1 MNDADDASLEP
12 KKIEETPRIGSAT
25 EGTNQSITQ
34 GANQGTGLGANRR
47 VEDADRDLTFD
58 KIKDKYQEKI
68 YNLILRMVGNPD
80 DAEDL
85 TIETFLNAWR
95 AWERFRG
102 EARVSTWLHQI
113 AYNNCKNFYKQRDRQ
128 RDREAMSLDDNIDTD
143 SGSGDVSREIP
154 DWSAAPER
162 VFLNQELVLL
172 IQKYIADLQ
181 PDYRV
186 VLLLSL
192 KDDMS
197 YEEIAQVTG
206 LTVPAVKTRLHRARQ
221 KMQQRLAP
229 YYKG

>member
-12 KKIEETPRIGSAT
+12 TKSEETPRTGNAT
-25 EGTNQSITQ
+25 EEI
-34 GANQGTGLGANRR
+34 NQGITRR
-47 VEDADRDLTFD
+47 IDDADRDLSFD

-128 RDREAMSLDDNIDTD
+128 RDREAMSLDDNVDTD
-143 SGSGDVSREIP
+143 SSSGSGNISREIP

>member
-1 MNDADDASLEP
+1 MNDAEDASLEP
-12 KKIEETPRIGSAT
+12 KKSEETPRIGNAT
-25 EGTNQSITQ
+25 EGINQHIHH
-34 GANQGTGLGANRR
+34 GTNRR
-47 VEDADRDLTFD
+47 IDDADRGLTFD
-58 KIKDKYQEKI
+58 QIKDKYQEKI
-68 YNLILRMVGNPD
+68 YSLILRMVSNPD

-128 RDREAMSLDDNIDTD
+128 RDREAMSLDDNLDTD
-143 SGSGDVSREIP
+143 SGDVSREIP

>member
-1 MNDADDASLEP
+1 MNDAEKSSLESKSRDIKTP
-12 KKIEETPRIGSAT
+12 EETSRKIQAT
-25 EGTNQSITQ
+25 EGTTETE
-34 GANQGTGLGANRR
+34 GT
-47 VEDADRDLTFD
+47 VEVVVPRGTRIDDADRGLTFGQ
-58 KIKDKYQEKI
+58 IQNKYQDKI

-85 TIETFLNAWR
+85 TMETFLNAWR

-128 RDREAMSLDDNIDTD
+128 RNREALSLDENLDTD
-143 SGSGDVSREIP
+143 SGDVSREIP
-154 DWSAAPER
+154 DFSAAPER
-162 VFLNQELVLL
+162 VFLGQELAGQ
-172 IQKYIADLQ
+172 IQKAVDALA
-181 PDYRV
+181 PDYKM

-192 KDDMS
+192 KEDMS
-197 YEEIAQVTG
+197 YEEIARVTG